1 MFQFLIVVSGVFLHL
16 AFGREERGQG
26 EIFTECSVELQH
38 CVFKDNILYIVNN
51 APSLEECRLICEAEK
66 DCRYFTYYDSDYA
79 KVEPFA
85 GSCIMFSHC
94 TLYPP
99 NTGDNRCQG
108 CVTED
113 TQCTTVVEPCS
124 APVQGRYS
132 SASQIKTR

>member
-16 AFGREERGQG
+16 AFGREERGHG

-79 KVEPFA
+79 KVEHLLGPA
-85 GSCIMFSHC
+85 SCLA
-94 TLYPP
+94 TA
-99 NTGDNRCQG
+99 
-108 CVTED
+108 
-113 TQCTTVVEPCS
+113 PCILLILEITDVRV
-124 APVQGRYS
+124 A
-132 SASQIKTR
+132 